1 MLNSFVLLQ
10 RNGFPENRQTKNG
23 KIYRAT
29 REYVALCTNLHGI
42 GHDKATYAAQ
52 NKDKR
57 YIIGIMS
64 QRLKPDFGLRRTLCC
79 IEANIWS

>member
-29 REYVALCTNLHGI
+29 REYVALCTNLPVSDMTCSWAILTIDVALCTNLPVSDMTKLH
-42 GHDKATYAAQ
+42 
-52 NKDKR
+52 R
-57 YIIGIMS
+57 
-64 QRLKPDFGLRRTLCC
+64 QRKTRTSGTLLV
-79 IEANIWS
+79 